1 MIVVNIFEN
10 IIKYIDKGLNFIFS
24 ASRDSYTPLNFENIK
39 FLAFMLGLFLFL
51 LENVITIF
59 LRSLSDTINAV
70 LSSGNEVVNNIF
82 KFVFNKSLGEWD
94 SFYFNPHN
102 YIKFD
107 TIFLIALILSFINIF
122 FIKNKQYT
130 IDNKSSDY
138 KIKQNRIRGQKLS
151 KKKNIYNS
159 NSNSVNSKSKTT
171 YDIFGTFLI
180 LSVIVCG
187 IHIIFVQKDKLVKY
201 LQK

>member
-59 LRSLSDTINAV
+59 LRSISDTINAV
-70 LSSGNEVVNNIF
+70 FSSGNEVINNMF
-82 KFVFNKSLGEWD
+82 TFLFNKSIGEWD

-107 TIFLIALILSFINIF
+107 IVFLIGLILSYINIF
-122 FIKNKQYT
+122 FIKNNEDST
-130 IDNKSSDY
+130 INKAGDY
-138 KIKQNRIRGQKLS
+138 VIEQGVDAGQNLEKKIL
-151 KKKNIYNS
+151 NS
-159 NSNSVNSKSKTT
+159 NTAKYKHKPTN
-171 YDIFGTFLI
+171 IFTKFLI
-180 LSVIVCG
+180 YSAIVCG
-187 IHIIFVQKDKLVKY
+187 IHIIFVQKDKLVKV

>member
-10 IIKYIDKGLNFIFS
+10 IVKYIDKGLNFIFS

-59 LRSLSDTINAV
+59 LRSISDTINAV
-70 LSSGNEVVNNIF
+70 FSSGNEVINNMF
-82 KFVFNKSLGEWD
+82 TFLFNKSIGEWD

-107 TIFLIALILSFINIF
+107 IVFLIGLILSYINIF
-122 FIKNKQYT
+122 FIKNNEDST
-130 IDNKSSDY
+130 INKAGDY
-138 KIKQNRIRGQKLS
+138 VIEQGVDAGQNLEKKIL
-151 KKKNIYNS
+151 NS
-159 NSNSVNSKSKTT
+159 NTAKYKHKPTN
-171 YDIFGTFLI
+171 IFTKFLI
-180 LSVIVCG
+180 YSAIVCG
-187 IHIIFVQKDKLVKY
+187 IHIIFVQKDKL
-201 LQK
+201 

>member
-10 IIKYIDKGLNFIFS
+10 IVKYIDKGLNFIFS

-59 LRSLSDTINAV
+59 LRSISDTINAV
-70 LSSGNEVVNNIF
+70 FSSGNEVINNMF
-82 KFVFNKSLGEWD
+82 TFLFNKSIGEWD

-107 TIFLIALILSFINIF
+107 IVFLIGLILSYINIF
-122 FIKNKQYT
+122 FIKNNEDST
-130 IDNKSSDY
+130 INKAGDY
-138 KIKQNRIRGQKLS
+138 VIEQGVDAGQNLEKKIL
-151 KKKNIYNS
+151 NS
-159 NSNSVNSKSKTT
+159 NTAKYKHKPTN
-171 YDIFGTFLI
+171 IFTKFLI
-180 LSVIVCG
+180 YSAIVCG
-187 IHIIFVQKDKLVKY
+187 IHIIFVQKDKLVKV

>member
-10 IIKYIDKGLNFIFS
+10 IIKYIDKVLNFIFS

-82 KFVFNKSLGEWD
+82 TFLFNKSLGEWD

-102 YIKFD
+102 YIKFN
-107 TIFLIALILSFINIF
+107 TVFLIGLILSYINIF
-122 FIKNKQYT
+122 FIKNKQDT

-138 KIKQNRIRGQKLS
+138 KIKQNRIRGQKLA
-151 KKKNIYNS
+151 KKIDK
-159 NSNSVNSKSKTT
+159 SNSVNSKSKTT

-180 LSVIVCG
+180 LSAVVCG

>member
-10 IIKYIDKGLNFIFS
+10 IVKYIDKGLNFIFS

-82 KFVFNKSLGEWD
+82 TFLFNKSLGEWD

-107 TIFLIALILSFINIF
+107 TVFLIALILSYINIF
-122 FIKNKQYT
+122 FIKNKQDT
-130 IDNKSSDY
+130 IINKSADY
-138 KIKQNRIRGQKLS
+138 TMEQDLLPGQNIAKKID
-151 KKKNIYNS
+151 
-159 NSNSVNSKSKTT
+159 NSNSVKSKPKNTD
-171 YDIFGTFLI
+171 DIISTFLI
-180 LSVIVCG
+180 LSAVVCG
-187 IHIIFVQKDKLVKY
+187 IHIIVVQKDKLIKY
-201 LQK
+201 FEK

>member
-10 IIKYIDKGLNFIFS
+10 IVKYIDKGLNFIFS

-70 LSSGNEVVNNIF
+70 LSSGNDVVNNIF
-82 KFVFNKSLGEWD
+82 TFLFNKSLGEWD

-107 TIFLIALILSFINIF
+107 TVFLIALILSYINIF
-122 FIKNKQYT
+122 FIKNKQDT
-130 IDNKSSDY
+130 VINKSADY
-138 KIKQNRIRGQKLS
+138 VMEQDLQPGQKLA
-151 KKKNIYNS
+151 KKID
-159 NSNSVNSKSKTT
+159 NSNSVKS
-171 YDIFGTFLI
+171 
-180 LSVIVCG
+180 
-187 IHIIFVQKDKLVKY
+187 
-201 LQK
+201 